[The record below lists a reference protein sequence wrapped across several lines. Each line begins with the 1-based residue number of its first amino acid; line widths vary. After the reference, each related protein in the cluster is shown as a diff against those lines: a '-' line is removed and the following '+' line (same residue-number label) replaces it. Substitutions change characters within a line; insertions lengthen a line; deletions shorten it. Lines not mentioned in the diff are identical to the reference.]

1 VLRSVGRD
9 PDASAPRGHL
19 RIATPAAALVVGGLI
34 VVMLISAAAMSS
46 MAHQF
51 NLSGLGQ
58 AGLYLSFGVVGVVVA
73 RHQPRNPMGWVLLG
87 VTFFFILDV
96 TASQYAYLDYRLHDG
111 RLPLGW
117 LAVLLAPS
125 WAPAIVLAGLSVLL
139 FPDGRVPSSRWRPML
154 ESRAEPGNPAVRVG
168 PVLGVRAG
176 GPGLA

>member
-117 LAVLLAPS
+117 LAGCA
-125 WAPAIVLAGLSVLL
+125 AGPV
-139 FPDGRVPSSRWRPML
+139 
-154 ESRAEPGNPAVRVG
+154 VG
-168 PVLGVRAG
+168 PGHRAG
-176 GPGLA
+176 RAVGAALPGRAGPVVAVEADAGKPG